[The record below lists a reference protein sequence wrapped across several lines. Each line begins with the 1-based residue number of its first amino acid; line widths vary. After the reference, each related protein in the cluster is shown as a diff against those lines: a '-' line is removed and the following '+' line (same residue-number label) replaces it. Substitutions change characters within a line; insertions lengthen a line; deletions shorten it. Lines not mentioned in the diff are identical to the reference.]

1 MRILFISDFW
11 IAGGAEKIFRVNYE
25 LLSKDHETKV
35 YYGKERFTG
44 FINPLFQYVN
54 IAQAVKVYLTI
65 RSFQPTVIHLHNY
78 HNFLSPLVL
87 VAIKIAKRKY
97 NYKVVFTAHD
107 FHICWPE
114 PTFSDCSHNQL
125 KPLLVFPGFQAMWR
139 MRVSRRSAL
148 LSFFRKCLWSFYYR
162 ILKVQNTLDTVT
174 APSLF
179 LCGVI
184 KQVWP
189 SKKVIQIR
197 YPIVEDFEFK
207 TILKESNQDNKLKL
221 VFLGRLSFEKGLQSF
236 IQMLSAIQNEHIQF
250 HIYGDGPIKN
260 DLDEL
265 IKELKLSESVKLMGY
280 MNPDDLVK
288 VLNNY
293 HALVL
298 PSIWNE
304 NAPLVLTEAAIQG
317 LYLLSSELGGMKEL
331 CDVCGGAY
339 TFKPY
344 NVESL
349 QASLVELNNAVK
361 EIKIPNRNYQSLI
374 KQFGHQIFKEEIY
387 KLYN

>member
-35 YYGKERFTG
+35 YYAKERFTG
-44 FINPLFQYVN
+44 FINPLLQYIN
-54 IAQAVKVYLTI
+54 IVQAVKVYRTI
-65 RSFQPTVIHLHNY
+65 LSFKPSVIHLHNY

-87 VAIKIAKRKY
+87 VAIKMAKRKY

-125 KPLLVFPGFQAMWR
+125 KPLHVFPGFKAMWR

-162 ILKVQNTLDTVT
+162 VLQVQNTIDTVT

-179 LCGVI
+179 LCSVI

-197 YPIVEDFEFK
+197 YPIVEDFKYK
-207 TILKESNQDNKLKL
+207 TILKESLQNNKLKL

-236 IQMLSAIQNEHIQF
+236 IQMLSSLKNEHIQF

-260 DLDEL
+260 DLHEL
-265 IKELKLSESVKLMGY
+265 IKKLKLNESVRLMGY

-304 NAPLVLTEAAIQG
+304 NAPLVLTEGAIQG
-317 LYLLSSELGGMKEL
+317 LYLLSSDLGGMKEL
-331 CDVCGGAY
+331 CEVCGGAF

-344 NVESL
+344 STESL
-349 QASLVELNNAVK
+349 QIALVNLYSADKESNMQKREYDTLIQQFGYQNFKK
-361 EIKIPNRNYQSLI
+361 EISKVYT
-374 KQFGHQIFKEEIY
+374 
-387 KLYN
+387 